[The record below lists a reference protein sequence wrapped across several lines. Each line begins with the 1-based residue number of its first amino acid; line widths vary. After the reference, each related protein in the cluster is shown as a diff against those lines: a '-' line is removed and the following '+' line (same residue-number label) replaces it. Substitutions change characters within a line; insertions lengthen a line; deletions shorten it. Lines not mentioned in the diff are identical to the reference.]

1 MTINKNL
8 IFIPLLAIIGAVLY
22 FGNISNGYS
31 YYDDYQ
37 EIVLNPN
44 LNPHSGNFVASKAA
58 GGSPAKLFTDIKSF
72 HFYVPF
78 KHLVNYGLCYFWGFN
93 PHVSHLFSD
102 ILHIFNVILCYLLIL
117 RLSKSYGIAF
127 FTALLFCISPVCSN
141 AVNEIAARG
150 HLFTAFF
157 GFSSFYLYT
166 FTTAQGLKHNQAN
179 HFLAASAFLF
189 FIGLFFWPTIIVLP
203 ALLLIYEYSKNYSL
217 LTTHYSLMF
226 KRLLP
231 FFVAALIC
239 IAVNLYISYLR
250 SSLETQQAVFDNGL
264 ILSLKLFGFSSIY
277 KIPAII
283 GDYIIFTFVP
293 PFFDIIFA
301 LPFMNFTQMPFAYIL
316 KFAAIIIFVLMS
328 AAIYKKDKVFALAPA
343 FFVFFLL
350 PGIIVMYKNELISLR
365 YMYAASVGIF
375 FTLCVFADIYII
387 PKLTGYKKYFGMAIL
402 AVFITFSFTNSY
414 VRKELWKNPETV
426 TNAML
431 VNGGISE
438 VFGWF
443 QKINWEKD
451 LNVKLEYLLKAKE
464 ALEKNKAGYEL
475 QYDLVNQNLEGR
487 IEYIRRKQMVNG

>member
-1 MTINKNL
+1 MLSLTSEKPKDNVDTGFHRYDNPVPKD
-8 IFIPLLAIIGAVLY
+8 
-22 FGNISNGYS
+22 SNNS
-31 YYDDYQ
+31 
-37 EIVLNPN
+37 
-44 LNPHSGNFVASKAA
+44 
-58 GGSPAKLFTDIKSF
+58 TF
-72 HFYVPF
+72 HFP
-78 KHLVNYGLCYFWGFN
+78 
-93 PHVSHLFSD
+93 
-102 ILHIFNVILCYLLIL
+102 
-117 RLSKSYGIAF
+117 LS
-127 FTALLFCISPVCSN
+127 T
-141 AVNEIAARG
+141 
-150 HLFTAFF
+150 
-157 GFSSFYLYT
+157 
-166 FTTAQGLKHNQAN
+166 
-179 HFLAASAFLF
+179 
-189 FIGLFFWPTIIVLP
+189 
-203 ALLLIYEYSKNYSL
+203 
-217 LTTHYSLMF
+217 
-226 KRLLP
+226 LP
-231 FFVAALIC
+231 FIAAALIC

-283 GDYIIFTFVP
+283 GDYIIFTFIP

-301 LPFMNFTQMPFAYIL
+301 LPLMNFTQMPLEYIL
-316 KFAAIIIFVLMS
+316 KFAVILIFVLMS
-328 AAIYKKDKVFALAPA
+328 VAVYKKDKIFILAPA

-375 FTLCVFADIYII
+375 FTLCVFADIYIV
-387 PKLTGYKKYFGMAIL
+387 PKLTGYKKYFGTAIL

-451 LNVKLEYLLKAKE
+451 LNIKLEYLLKAKE
-464 ALEKNKAGYEL
+464 VLEKNKAGYEL

-487 IEYIRRKQMVNG
+487 IEYIRQVKSNK